1 MPRDINGNYTLPAGN
16 PVVSHETIESNWAN
30 TTFPDIAQALT
41 NSLSRNGNGGML
53 VPFRFVD
60 GTVNAPGITF
70 QNEPTSG
77 IYRAGLNDIRLSLIT
92 QDIIKFAL
100 GGVTIPGG
108 KTLTVSGLLTASG
121 GVAVTGG
128 ITLTGGITAGSIDGT
143 PIGGTTPS
151 TGAFTTLTS
160 TGGALNGSIGAT
172 TPAAGTF
179 TSLTSTGP
187 LTAASATITG
197 ALSVGAIT
205 GTSLNGTPIG
215 NITPSTG
222 VFTTLSALGSVNA
235 ALGTP
240 TNAGGFQLGRR
251 DTGSIAWTM
260 YSSAGNLQWYDNTA
274 DRWTM
279 STGPSSIFSGPILSA
294 SITVVTPLVQS
305 SAGQNLILGA
315 SAGNDWAVLAT
326 GKHYVPTTD
335 NTQDAGASANRI
347 RTGYFGTSVVS
358 PFITAA
364 AGQQVTVR
372 SPANG
377 GLLLGAHGTDYWQLY
392 DGASPGLLYP
402 LADNAYDIG
411 KPANRIRTGY
421 FGASIV
427 LGLVGV
433 ASGSSIDIV
442 KDSLYNNEQG
452 GLYQRTGLG
461 GGNVGLLMGTDKAA
475 AVAWIQSTE
484 PSTSYTS
491 KSLALN
497 PNGGAVRVNGISG
510 NVLTLGATT
519 IDTLAAP
526 LSLQSASTGQMRVGT
541 VAATSS
547 QTAAILSARATGNA
561 FEFGHTNGAGYGST
575 LGCEATSGKP
585 GVFLCCELDG
595 GNTYRT
601 RGNAGTVIQSDL
613 SGGLVIG
620 KVANVNAAGQSLTP
634 LVTISAAG
642 LLTAVGGFSS
652 GSGLAPAFE
661 SAEQAATVSLLYTLP
676 HGLGRLPKLCRVVL
690 RNKIAEG
697 GYAPGEEAEAPFYFA
712 PGTGTFGLQLSADA
726 TNLYVM
732 TAPSGCTVENKTLHN
747 QHFITTAANWRAVAY
762 AW

>member
-30 TTFPDIAQALT
+30 TTLPDIAQALT
-41 NSLSRNGNGGML
+41 GSLSRNGNGGML

-60 GTVNAPGITF
+60 GSVNAPGITF

-128 ITLTGGITAGSIDGT
+128 ITLTGGITAGSINGT

-326 GKHYVPTTD
+326 GKHYVPTAD
-335 NTQDAGASANRI
+335 NTQDAGAS
-347 RTGYFGTSVVS
+347 
-358 PFITAA
+358 
-364 AGQQVTVR
+364 
-372 SPANG
+372 
-377 GLLLGAHGTDYWQLY
+377 
-392 DGASPGLLYP
+392 
-402 LADNAYDIG
+402 
-411 KPANRIRTGY
+411 ANRIRTGY

-452 GLYQRTGLG
+452 GLYQRTGPG
-461 GGNVGLLMGTDKAA
+461 GGNVGLILGTDKANG
-475 AVAWIQSTE
+475 VAFIQSTE
-484 PSTSYTS
+484 PSTSYAS

-585 GVFLCCELDG
+585 GVFLCCELDS

-601 RGNAGTVIQSDL
+601 RGNPGIILQNDL
-613 SGGLVIG
+613 SGQLVVG
-620 KVANVNAAGQSLTP
+620 RVPTASAGAQVPVTLATFTAAGGLTIPGVMTAPTLVGALTGNASSATKLQTARAINGVAFDGTADITLPQS
-634 LVTISAAG
+634 V
-642 LLTAVGGFSS
+642 
-652 GSGLAPAFE
+652 APAFT
-661 SAEQAATVSLLYTLP
+661 SAEQTLTVGTTVSVA
-676 HGLGRLPKLCRVVL
+676 HGLGRQPVFFHLVFRCKVADQGYAVGDEVIYESLAQFSGVRGTAPFANSTNVGFVLGNDVNQAILVRPGGTAGVLTLASWKAVL
-690 RNKIAEG
+690 R
-697 GYAPGEEAEAPFYFA
+697 
-712 PGTGTFGLQLSADA
+712 
-726 TNLYVM
+726 
-732 TAPSGCTVENKTLHN
+732 
-747 QHFITTAANWRAVAY
+747 